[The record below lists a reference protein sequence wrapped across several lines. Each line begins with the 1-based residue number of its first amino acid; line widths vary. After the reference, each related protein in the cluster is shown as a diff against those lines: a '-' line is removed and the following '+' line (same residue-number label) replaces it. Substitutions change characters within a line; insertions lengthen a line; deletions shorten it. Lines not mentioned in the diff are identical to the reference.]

1 MNFALRIYN
10 DRASKRAGSYYSL
23 RRAPPEISMRRF
35 KILMNK
41 ESYTALDYINDAI
54 HVVNLRLSANSE
66 FSLYSLAKAQL
77 EYIKRILIGAESDK
91 SKLHTLNLGALA
103 SKEFDTTDEEL
114 AGHLSNANYIASQ
127 MAQGLKVI
135 LPHEQDTEYL
145 KRQKRY
151 KKFNSR

>member
-1 MNFALRIYN
+1 
-10 DRASKRAGSYYSL
+10 
-23 RRAPPEISMRRF
+23 
-35 KILMNK
+35 MNK
-41 ESYTALDYINDAI
+41 VSYTALDYISDAI
-54 HVVNLRLSANSE
+54 HVVDLRLSANSE

-77 EYIKRILIGAESDK
+77 EYIKSILIGAESDK

-135 LPHEQDTEYL
+135 LPHEQDMEYL

>member
-1 MNFALRIYN
+1 MKLKLNAERVLLRIF
-10 DRASKRAGSYYSL
+10 RG
-23 RRAPPEISMRRF
+23 
-35 KILMNK
+35 LMNK

-54 HVVNLRLSANSE
+54 HVVSLRISSKPE
-66 FSLYSLAKAQL
+66 FSIYSLAKAQL
-77 EYIKRILIGAESDK
+77 EYIKSILIGTESDK

-151 KKFNSR
+151 KKFNSQ

>member
-1 MNFALRIYN
+1 
-10 DRASKRAGSYYSL
+10 
-23 RRAPPEISMRRF
+23 
-35 KILMNK
+35 MNK
-41 ESYTALDYINDAI
+41 QSHTALDYINDAI
-54 HVVNLRLSANSE
+54 HAVSKRISSNSE
-66 FSLYSLAKAQL
+66 FPLYTLAKEQL
-77 EYIKRILIGAESDK
+77 EYIKSILIGTESDK

-135 LPHEQDTEYL
+135 LPHEQDAEYL

-151 KKFNSR
+151 KKFNFK